1 MCRKLSCDLK
11 LTKHKETYN
20 LKRAHKDIRLFSK
33 FQQEFIR
40 KNMGIDAH
48 DMNKQE

>member
-1 MCRKLSCDLK
+1 MGRKLSRVYK

-20 LKRAHKDIRLFSK
+20 LKRTHKDITLFSK

-40 KNMGIDAH
+40 KNMDFDAH
-48 DMNKQE
+48 DINEQE